1 MAVET
6 IKSTQYGNRDANPP
20 VANEPQDVGGKI
32 RFYRFDFNQ
41 GSAAGDATSKQLLCR
56 VKAGKGYIIPILSRC
71 KWSAFGASRTLDI
84 GHAGWTKPDGTVQ
97 NAAAD
102 VIDDGR
108 DVSSAGVSYLGA
120 GTNGVT
126 DVIAYNAIDEITIQ
140 SVVAGGT
147 IPASATLNGWIAV
160 VEQA

>member
-1 MAVET
+1 MAIVDV
-6 IKSTQYGNRDANPP
+6 KSTQYGNRDSSPP
-20 VANEPQDVGGKI
+20 VANDVQDVGGKI
-32 RFYRFDFNQ
+32 RFYRFDVNQ
-41 GSAAGDATSKQLLCR
+41 GAVAGDAASKQFLCR
-56 VKAGKGYIIPILSRC
+56 IPAGKGYIIPILSRC
-71 KWSAFGASRTLDI
+71 KWSAFGASRVLDI
-84 GHAGWTKPDGTVQ
+84 GHAGWTKPDGTAQV
-97 NAAAD
+97 AAAD

-108 DVSSAGVSYLGA
+108 DVSAAGVGYLSA

-126 DVIAYNAIDEITIQ
+126 DVIAFNAADEIVIQ